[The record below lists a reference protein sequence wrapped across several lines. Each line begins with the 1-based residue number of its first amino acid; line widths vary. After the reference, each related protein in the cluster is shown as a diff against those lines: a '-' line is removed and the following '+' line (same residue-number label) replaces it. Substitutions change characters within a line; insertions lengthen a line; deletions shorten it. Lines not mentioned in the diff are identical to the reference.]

1 MNSYAIPKISP
12 VNKRFSPKIKPAT
25 PVRSPWPMRIG
36 GIFDIVDGVIRRRL
50 GGRQDL
56 MAKRGKKL
64 ADDLVA
70 HDLEGVQVGLLADED
85 IYDRRTPWR
94 LAFWGVGAVC
104 AVTIAVLAN
113 QTYIHKRQ
121 DRVAAADLTRQTEQI
136 QTIARESRNDIRRLS
151 AAIDTLN
158 SDRDRLY
165 ARATALEQGLESV
178 TGSIARQNA
187 AFSPLAASIPPLA
200 VPDLKTT
207 APKATTPS
215 PRTTATGQPQSVP
228 PPQSGGSE
236 PPSAA
241 TASPMAQAVETTPA
255 QPAAAS
261 ADDSSSADPSKPPA
275 TPEAKSETADAAPDV
290 TASIR
295 AEPAPAVEVAVPRT
309 RFGVDLG
316 TARSIDGLRAL
327 WRRVTAAH
335 PSILAD
341 LRPVIGLKERK
352 GTSGVELRLVAGP
365 LDDAARAAGIC
376 AAVAASR
383 HSCATTTFE
392 GQQLA
397 MEAEPA
403 AAPHPPHRRSKA
415 RHAAHEKPAAAQPPR
430 PLPAPPSPPQR

>member
-1 MNSYAIPKISP
+1 
-12 VNKRFSPKIKPAT
+12 
-25 PVRSPWPMRIG
+25 
-36 GIFDIVDGVIRRRL
+36 
-50 GGRQDL
+50 

-64 ADDLVA
+64 ADDVVA
-70 HDLEGVQVGLLADED
+70 HDLEGVQVGLIADED
-85 IYDRRTPWR
+85 TYDRRTPWR
-94 LAFWGVGAVC
+94 LASWGVGAVG

-113 QTYIHKRQ
+113 QAYVHKRQ
-121 DRVAAADLTRQTEQI
+121 DRVAAADLTRQSEQI
-136 QTIARESRNDIRRLS
+136 KTIARESRNDIRRLS

-200 VPDLKTT
+200 VPDLKTA
-207 APKATTPS
+207 APKTTTPLS
-215 PRTTATGQPQSVP
+215 GIGATAQPQPVP
-228 PPQSGGSE
+228 PPQSGGNE
-236 PPSAA
+236 PPAAA
-241 TASPMAQAVETTPA
+241 TATPMAQAVETT
-255 QPAAAS
+255 QVQRTTEAS
-261 ADDSSSADPSKPPA
+261 DASSSADRSKPL
-275 TPEAKSETADAAPDV
+275 EAKSETANPAPDV

-341 LRPVIGLKERK
+341 LRPVIGLKERR
-352 GTSGVELRLVAGP
+352 GTAGVELRLVAGP
-365 LDDAARAAGIC
+365 LDDAARAAEVC
-376 AAVAASR
+376 AAVTASR

-397 MEAEPA
+397 MDAEPA
-403 AAPHPPHRRSKA
+403 ATPHHPPHRRSKA
-415 RHAAHEKPAAAQPPR
+415 HHATHEKPATVQPPR
-430 PLPAPPSPPQR
+430 PSPAPPPPPQR